1 VSLRLTLAILALAT
15 STASCAATTYDTS
28 ISTQTAAPTTTLLPR
43 GSAAELLP
51 TMVATAADLSNLI
64 AEQGDKTA
72 NVERVEALWAAVQA
86 EVTDKDRDLATEI
99 AAEIVKGR
107 DAARLNRP
115 AAADKVYR
123 SLKDLVRAYLSLP

>member
-1 VSLRLTLAILALAT
+1 MSLRLTLAILTLAT
-15 STASCAATTYDTS
+15 STASCAATTYDSS
-28 ISTQTAAPTTTLLPR
+28 ISAQTAAPTTTVLPQ

-51 TMVATAADLSNLI
+51 TLVSTAADLSNLI

-86 EVTDKDRDLATEI
+86 EVTGKDRDLATEI
-99 AAEIVKGR
+99 AAEIAKGR

-123 SLKDLVRAYLSLP
+123 SLKDLVQAYLSLP

>member
-1 VSLRLTLAILALAT
+1 MSPWPTLAVLALVT
-15 STASCAATTYDTS
+15 STVSCAATTYDTS
-28 ISTQTAAPTTTLLPR
+28 ISTQTAAPTTTV
-43 GSAAELLP
+43 LP
-51 TMVATAADLSNLI
+51 TGTAAQVLPTLVATAADLSNLI
-64 AEQGDKTA
+64 ADQGDKTA

-86 EVTDKDRDLATEI
+86 EVAVKDRDIATEI

-123 SLKDLVRAYLSLP
+123 SLKDLVQAYLSLP